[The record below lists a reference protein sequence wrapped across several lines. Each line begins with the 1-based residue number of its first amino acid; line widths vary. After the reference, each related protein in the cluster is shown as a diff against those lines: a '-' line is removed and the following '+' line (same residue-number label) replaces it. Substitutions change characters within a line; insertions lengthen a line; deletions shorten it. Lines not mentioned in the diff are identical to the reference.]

1 MNFRAFILL
10 VLLSSIGWMGS
21 YEPAMPDRTSWKV
34 RIAPSSELS
43 LLGTTNVN
51 TFECGAEQDF
61 GRVWLDV
68 IHPEYSQTIQF
79 ERAVLNLDVNSLH
92 CGHEA
97 INRDMR
103 TTLKADQYPQIS
115 LQLLQVKLPKQASAI
130 YAGNWQKI
138 AAQVRLTL
146 AGNTCTHWIFV
157 DVRQTQEN
165 HFRIKGDHSLAF
177 SDFKLTCPTAM
188 MGLIKV
194 DDIIDINFDLR
205 LSLTCLS

>member
-1 MNFRAFILL
+1 MNSRTLFL
-10 VLLSSIGWMGS
+10 VLLLSSMGWMS
-21 YEPAMPDRTSWKV
+21 ADNPASPGRTSWKV

-103 TTLKADQYPQIS
+103 TTLKADQYPHIS
-115 LQLLQVKLPKQASAI
+115 LQLLQVKLPTGGSAL
-130 YAGNWQKI
+130 YTGNWQKM
-138 AAQVRLTL
+138 AVQVRLTL
-146 AGNTCTHWIFV
+146 AGNTCTQWIFV
-157 DVRQTQEN
+157 NVRQTQEN
-165 HFRIKGDHSLAF
+165 HFRVRGDHSLAF